1 MVLGDTAPTAALV
14 WTRRPAMRR
23 SKAFDCIIAAL
34 IGVIVTGASI
44 YIIWAAA
51 FVMNAI
57 EKILG

>member
-1 MVLGDTAPTAALV
+1 
-14 WTRRPAMRR
+14 MRR

>member
-1 MVLGDTAPTAALV
+1 
-14 WTRRPAMRR
+14 MRR

-51 FVMNAI
+51 TI
-57 EKILG
+57 LKIIADILR